1 MNTDEQKNAYLLE
14 AFKDVGQ
21 AMKELREHNGL
32 TIEEAAERIGR
43 TPGKVVAMEKGVLFN
58 NVVNLCKTAEAMG
71 GQLAILP
78 TDNPGL
84 KHCEF
89 ISTSPNQKFD
99 TPPIK
104 KAIPTAQRGNIAFK
118 DALDVLLQN
127 EFFAKD
133 AVIGRFDEPD
143 HHVFAKP
150 YKGGFLEIEF
160 IGKHILTQPGWRVD
174 TPEQLQEYIDHLS
187 HPNITIKRG
196 SSQKS

>member
-58 NVVNLCKTAEAMG
+58 NVVNLCKTAEALG
-71 GQLAILP
+71 GRLAILP

-89 ISTSPNQKFD
+89 IAGPPVKKPHPCHGCDHYRRTDSYCDFWKGTIDNSFKCTNQK
-99 TPPIK
+99 TCS
-104 KAIPTAQRGNIAFK
+104 
-118 DALDVLLQN
+118 
-127 EFFAKD
+127 
-133 AVIGRFDEPD
+133 
-143 HHVFAKP
+143 
-150 YKGGFLEIEF
+150 F
-160 IGKHILTQPGWRVD
+160 IVPQSK
-174 TPEQLQEYIDHLS
+174 
-187 HPNITIKRG
+187 N
-196 SSQKS
+196 

>member
-58 NVVNLCKTAEAMG
+58 NVVNLCKTAEALG
-71 GQLAILP
+71 GRLAILP

-89 ISTSPNQKFD
+89 IAGPPVKKPHPCTGCDHFNRLENYCDFWKGIIDNSFKCTNQK
-99 TPPIK
+99 TTNK
-104 KAIPTAQRGNIAFK
+104 
-118 DALDVLLQN
+118 
-127 EFFAKD
+127 
-133 AVIGRFDEPD
+133 
-143 HHVFAKP
+143 
-150 YKGGFLEIEF
+150 
-160 IGKHILTQPGWRVD
+160 
-174 TPEQLQEYIDHLS
+174 
-187 HPNITIKRG
+187 
-196 SSQKS
+196 

>member
-58 NVVNLCKTAEAMG
+58 NVVNLCKTAEALG
-71 GQLAILP
+71 GRLAIMP

-89 ISTSPNQKFD
+89 IAGPPVKKPHPCTGCDHYRRTDSYCDFWKGTIDNSFKCTNQK
-99 TPPIK
+99 TTNK
-104 KAIPTAQRGNIAFK
+104 
-118 DALDVLLQN
+118 
-127 EFFAKD
+127 
-133 AVIGRFDEPD
+133 
-143 HHVFAKP
+143 
-150 YKGGFLEIEF
+150 
-160 IGKHILTQPGWRVD
+160 
-174 TPEQLQEYIDHLS
+174 
-187 HPNITIKRG
+187 
-196 SSQKS
+196 